1 MSQASY
7 NGKWEIFTAHLLDC
21 LEIIV
26 KTQQK
31 ESMEVLQSKDLTN
44 SLLFIDICE
53 TLRYP
58 LINIVKSVDPTKHSW
73 SLCKS
78 ILNKKEI
85 L

>member
-31 ESMEVLQSKDLTN
+31 ES
-44 SLLFIDICE
+44 
-53 TLRYP
+53 
-58 LINIVKSVDPTKHSW
+58 INGSTTEQRPH
-73 SLCKS
+73 
-78 ILNKKEI
+78 E
-85 L
+85 